1 MRFVLL
7 LLVFIISMSCNNQS
21 KESANKI
28 VSKGMNLKEE
38 SFDDFFHSF
47 SRDSVFQNSRIK
59 FPLLV
64 IIDDIDEKEQKLIT
78 QKDWGFF
85 GIAKLSKPKY
95 IQTVEK
101 INSQEYHLTIQM
113 EDTGVYVVYVFK
125 REKNSWMLTQM
136 IDSST

>member
-1 MRFVLL
+1 
-7 LLVFIISMSCNNQS
+7 
-21 KESANKI
+21 
-28 VSKGMNLKEE
+28 MNLKEE
-38 SFDDFFHSF
+38 SFDDFFHRF
-47 SRDSVFQNSRIK
+47 SRDSVYQNSRIK

-85 GIAKLSKPKY
+85 DIAKLSKPKY